1 VKPAEGWW
9 IVALAILAATT
20 ADARRHGPPRPTS
33 TTQTRPAVVSMAE
46 AARPT
51 LPRRSGFATASD
63 GVRLYYE
70 VSGAGPAIVF
80 VHGLGGNHAVW
91 FHQVADFAVDH
102 TVVTMSQ
109 RGFAPSD
116 DAPSGYDP
124 GRLALDLENVL
135 DAALVR
141 RAVVVG
147 QSMGGWPALRFAL
160 TRPDRVEAL
169 VLADTP
175 AGIRDEEI
183 VAHLSK
189 MVESASRLRTSPPSL
204 GSHPALSPGFS
215 RAHPAEA
222 ILYQTLTTF
231 GSPPPATIA
240 GQLAAAGVSPTELR
254 GLRTPTLFVIGSE
267 DTVFPAAILLRASS
281 YVPGARIATVEGTGH
296 SPYFEKPEAWNA
308 ALRDFLDEPRAGP
321 PLLSHRGEK
330 EGRGRR

>member
-1 VKPAEGWW
+1 MNPGAGRTIAV
-9 IVALAILAATT
+9 LAVLAATI
-20 ADARRHGPPRPTS
+20 ADARRHGRPPPDS
-33 TTQTRPAVVSMAE
+33 TTQSRPPVVSTAEAPRPAL
-46 AARPT
+46 AR
-51 LPRRSGFATASD
+51 RGGFATASD

-124 GRLALDLENVL
+124 ERLALDLETVL
-135 DAALVR
+135 DAASVR

-175 AGIRDEEI
+175 AGIQDEEI

-189 MVESASRLRTSPPSL
+189 MVESASRLRTSPPPL
-204 GSHPALSPGFS
+204 GSHPALSPDFT
-215 RAHPAEA
+215 RAQPAQA

-231 GSPPPATIA
+231 GSPTPATIA
-240 GQLAAAGVSPTELR
+240 GQLAAARVDPAQLR
-254 GLRTPTLFVIGSE
+254 GLHTPTLFVIGSD
-267 DTVFPAAILLRASS
+267 DTVFPPQILRHAASRVA
-281 YVPGARIATVEGTGH
+281 GARTALIEGAGH
-296 SPYFEKPEAWNA
+296 SPYFEKPEVWNA
-308 ALRDFLDEPRAGP
+308 AVRHFLAECRTDPRQ
-321 PLLSHRGEK
+321 SSR
-330 EGRGRR
+330 